1 MRIFLILYFSTSL
14 AYSEQNSFENFQKYM
29 SQEKGRVFAINLD
42 HRNFGKN
49 FTASGNLWFFNSK
62 DYVFDSQSE
71 RISNKNNTITT
82 INKLTKQVIYDKNF
96 ENNLDIFNILS
107 NANNGIQVRNSLKEK
122 ELIRINFV
130 LVDWDVEGSIWTNQN
145 TGEPKK
151 ISINISSDEIV
162 DLEINSSK
170 IISAVSLPYIDI
182 SGYEI
187 IDLRD

>member
-1 MRIFLILYFSTSL
+1 MRKLIILYFSTSI

-96 ENNLDIFNILS
+96 QNNLDIFNVLS

-151 ISINISSDEIV
+151 ISINISNDEIV

>member
-1 MRIFLILYFSTSL
+1 MRIFLFLYFSICFL
-14 AYSEQNSFENFQKYM
+14 YSEQNSFENFQMYM
-29 SQEKGRVFAINLD
+29 NQEKGRIFAINLE
-42 HRNFGKN
+42 HRNFGKSI
-49 FTASGNLWFFNSK
+49 TASGNLWFFNSK

-82 INKLTKQVIYDKNF
+82 INKLAKQVIYDKNF
-96 ENNLDIFNILS
+96 ENNLDIINVLGS
-107 NANNGIQVRNSLKEK
+107 ADNGIRILGSFNEK
-122 ELIRINFV
+122 ELIRIDFI
-130 LVDWDVEGSIWTNQN
+130 LVDWDIEGSILTIPN

-182 SGYEI
+182 SEYEI